1 MKVVRFVFVV
11 FGIVTL
17 IACSCNL
24 NWKQRE
30 IEAFNNAL
38 EKGNDYVSAGDFA
51 KAEESYATAS
61 RIAER
66 MEWAD
71 GVIISRRN
79 LAKSL
84 SFQGRSAEG
93 AVVLRDALSICLAD
107 KTCSDD
113 ELSLTYEGLVFE
125 YAVQLKDIK
134 LAVLVINEMVAIRE
148 RFGDETEF
156 HALLRRCVD
165 TLRAS
170 GFSKEADDLSGMI
183 ANQRK

>member
-1 MKVVRFVFVV
+1 MPGAILRRPLRGQKIN
-11 FGIVTL
+11 GIIRTYPL
-17 IACSCNL
+17 YLRDPRSKRSKYRASKIPSCRLSALCNL
-24 NWKQRE
+24 
-30 IEAFNNAL
+30 IGGLVFHS
-38 EKGNDYVSAGDFA
+38 GTYCA
-51 KAEESYATAS
+51 K
-61 RIAER
+61 
-66 MEWAD
+66 M
-71 GVIISRRN
+71 RRN